1 MRKNKKKSKKR
12 KSSFL
17 CHLWNGIIIVLPRSI
32 LVLSNGQS
40 YSGGYSRTC
49 SQHSRTFNQSYFPFS
64 YSKRN
69 NRTSYCQYRT
79 SYFNKHIV
87 LFNRTSY
94 LNYRTP
100 NYRTLNC
107 FRTLHLHSRTLC
119 KSYYWYRTTSDSSQ
133 PWSEVKTFMQSKR
146 NKASSM
152 PDVVLCKHDSYNLT
166 ETFSHTQSCQHE
178 EKYDHRGTWFQPN
191 RLRAAGSKK
200 KVGNEDFWI
209 KRRLFTKRGWKKSKK

>member
-79 SYFNKHIV
+79 SYLNH
-87 LFNRTSY
+87 RTV
-94 LNYRTP
+94 NYRTQI
-100 NYRTLNC
+100 RS
-107 FRTLHLHSRTLC
+107 RTLH
-119 KSYYWYRTTSDSSQ
+119 YRTISDTSQ
-133 PWSEVKTFMQSKR
+133 PWPEVKTFMQSKR
-146 NKASSM
+146 NKASRM
-152 PDVVLCKHDSYNLT
+152 PDIVLCKHDSYNLT
-166 ETFSHTQSCQHE
+166 ETFSHTQSCRHE

-191 RLRAAGSKK
+191 KFRVAESNKK
-200 KVGNEDFWI
+200 MGIEIF
-209 KRRLFTKRGWKKSKK
+209 WKKATFHKARLKEK